1 MNINEEGIELIKHFE
16 GCKLDAYLCPAGV
29 WTIGYGTTRY
39 EDGSKVKQ
47 GDKIQLGYAEL
58 LLRED
63 LRKFEVDIQKYVK
76 STLNE
81 HQFSALVSFVY
92 NLGARNFSIST
103 LLKKVNKN
111 PNDETIRGEFMKW
124 VKAGGKTLNGLIK
137 RREAEANLYFKK
149 A

>member
-1 MNINEEGIELIKHFE
+1 MKINKEGLELIKHFE
-16 GCKLDAYLCPAGV
+16 GCKLEAYLCPASIF
-29 WTIGYGTTRY
+29 TIGYGTTRY

-47 GDKIQLGYAEL
+47 GDEIQLGYAEL

-63 LRKFEVDIQKYVK
+63 LRKFEGDIQKYVK

-81 HQFSALVSFVY
+81 NQFSALVSFVY
-92 NLGARNFSIST
+92 NLGARNLSIST

-124 VKAGGKTLNGLIK
+124 VKANGKTLNGLVK
-137 RREAEANLYFKK
+137 RREAEANLYFK
-149 A
+149 